1 VAWPVE
7 ARLGRGRRCAVTL
20 AGACAVVRVSWRG
33 VPWALLAA
41 GVVFALAPYL
51 GPLPGR
57 DGCVT
62 QGGSGDC
69 GVGRALESVSGLVVS
84 RDGRH
89 VYAAI
94 RDSGAVAAF
103 RRDGRTG
110 ALRQLAGRRGCAG
123 GAPADGCAAARNL
136 AGARALTLSPDGR
149 SVYVATAGGLAV
161 LARDR
166 RSGALRQLAGRE
178 GCVTDSGRQGCAA
191 GRAVASALWV
201 AAGREGRSLYLLGRS
216 DAVAVFRRDPRTGAV
231 RQPRGARGCV
241 RESRPGLP
249 LLGCASGRGLGATR
263 AAAITRSGKTLYIGG
278 LDGTVTTFRRDPRSG
293 AIAQLPGRRGC
304 LASSGL
310 SGCAP
315 VRGLHGP
322 HSLTLGPG
330 ERDLYVTVSL
340 AVDPQS
346 GFVLLRRDR
355 RDGSLT
361 QPAGQAGCM
370 NADGSSSC
378 ATGRGLRGA
387 HSLELD
393 PSGRRAVLASELPTG
408 SLALFARDPRSGR
421 LRQLDGAGGCLN
433 ADGAEGCSVVPALR
447 GAHLIAP
454 APGWR
459 QIYVPLI
466 DGDGVVALRV
476 RR

>member
-1 VAWPVE
+1 
-7 ARLGRGRRCAVTL
+7 LGADDVVPSP
-20 AGACAVVRVSWRG
+20 AACAVARASWRG
-33 VPWALLAA
+33 VLWGLLAVGA
-41 GVVFALAPYL
+41 AVALAPYL
-51 GPLPGR
+51 EPLPGS

-62 QGGSGDC
+62 QGGAGDC
-69 GVGRALESVSGLVVS
+69 RPGRALESVSGLVVS
-84 RDGRH
+84 GDGRH
-89 VYAAI
+89 VYAAV

-103 RRDGRTG
+103 RRDRRTG
-110 ALRQLAGRRGCAG
+110 ALRQLAGRRGCLG

-166 RSGALRQLAGRE
+166 HSGVLRQLAGRD
-178 GCVTDSGRQGCAA
+178 GCATESGRQGCAA

-216 DAVAVFRRDPRTGAV
+216 DAVAVFRRDRRSGAV
-231 RQPRGARGCV
+231 RQRAGARGCV
-241 RESRPGLP
+241 RESRPGLR
-249 LLGCASGRGLGATR
+249 LLGCAPGRGLGATR
-263 AAAITRSGKTLYIGG
+263 AAAITRSGRTLYVGA
-278 LDGTVTTFRRDPRSG
+278 LDGAVTTFRRNRRSVT
-293 AIAQLPGRRGC
+293 IVQLPGRRGC
-304 LASSGL
+304 LASSAL
-310 SGCAP
+310 AGCAP

-346 GFVLLRRDR
+346 GVVLLRRDR

-361 QPAGQAGCM
+361 QPPGQAGCL
-370 NADGSSSC
+370 NADGSSGC

-408 SLALFARDPRSGR
+408 SLAIFAREPRSGR
-421 LRQLDGAGGCLN
+421 LRQLDGAHGCLN
-433 ADGAEGCSVVPALR
+433 ADGTEGCGVVHALR

-459 QIYVPLI
+459 QIYVPLV
-466 DGDGVVALRV
+466 DGDGVLALRV

>member
-1 VAWPVE
+1 VPSPC
-7 ARLGRGRRCAVTL
+7 LLL
-20 AGACAVVRVSWRG
+20 AGWGVSWCG
-33 VPWALLAA
+33 VLWGLLSIGA
-41 GVVFALAPYL
+41 VFVLAPYL
-51 GPLPGR
+51 EPLPGG

-69 GVGRALESVSGLVVS
+69 RPGRALESVSGLVVS
-84 RDGRH
+84 GDGRH
-89 VYAAI
+89 VYVAV

-110 ALRQLAGRRGCAG
+110 ALRQLAGRRGCVG

-161 LARDR
+161 FARDR
-166 RSGALRQLAGRE
+166 HSGVLHQPAGRD
-178 GCVTDSGRQGCAA
+178 GCVTESGLEGCAA
-191 GRAVASALWV
+191 GRAVANALWV

-216 DAVAVFRRDPRTGAV
+216 DAVAVFRRDRRSGAV
-231 RQPRGARGCV
+231 RQRAGARGCV
-241 RESRPGLP
+241 RDSRPGLR
-249 LLGCASGRGLGATR
+249 LLGCAPGRGLGATR
-263 AAAITRSGKTLYIGG
+263 AAAITRSRRTLYVGG
-278 LDGTVTTFRRDPRSG
+278 LDGAVTTFRRDPHSG
-293 AIAQLPGRRGC
+293 TIMQLPGRRGC

-310 SGCAP
+310 AGCAH

-330 ERDLYVTVSL
+330 ERDLYVAVSL

-346 GFVLLRRDR
+346 GVVTLRRDR

-361 QPAGQAGCM
+361 QPPGRAGCV
-370 NADGSSSC
+370 NADGSSGC

-393 PSGRRAVLASELPTG
+393 PSGRRALLASEHPTG

-421 LRQLDGAGGCLN
+421 LRQPAGARGCLN
-433 ADGAEGCSVVPALR
+433 ADGAEGCGVVPALR

-454 APGWR
+454 APGWH

>member
-1 VAWPVE
+1 M
-7 ARLGRGRRCAVTL
+7 T
-20 AGACAVVRVSWRG
+20 
-33 VPWALLAA
+33 
-41 GVVFALAPYL
+41 
-51 GPLPGR
+51 
-57 DGCVT
+57 
-62 QGGSGDC
+62 
-69 GVGRALESVSGLVVS
+69 

-89 VYAAI
+89 VYAAV

-103 RRDGRTG
+103 RRDARTG
-110 ALRQLAGRRGCAG
+110 ALRQLPGRRGCAG
-123 GAPADGCAAARNL
+123 GGPTDGCAAARNL

-166 RSGALRQLAGRE
+166 RSGALHQPPGRG
-178 GCVTDSGRQGCAA
+178 GCVTESGQEGCAA

-201 AAGREGRSLYLLGRS
+201 AAGPEGRSLYLLGRS
-216 DAVAVFRRDPRTGAV
+216 DAVSVFRRDPRTGAV
-231 RQPRGARGCV
+231 RQRAGARGCV

-249 LLGCASGRGLGATR
+249 LLGCAPGRGLGATR
-263 AAAITRSGKTLYIGG
+263 AAAITRSGRTLYVGG
-278 LDGTVTTFRRDPRSG
+278 LDGAVTTFRRDGHSG
-293 AIAQLPGRRGC
+293 TIVQLPGGRGC

-310 SGCAP
+310 AGCAP
-315 VRGLHGP
+315 ARGLHGP

-346 GFVLLRRDR
+346 GVVLLRRDR
-355 RDGSLT
+355 RDGSLA
-361 QPAGQAGCM
+361 QPPGQAGCV
-370 NADGSSSC
+370 NADGTSGC

-393 PSGRRAVLASELPTG
+393 PSGRRALVASELPTG
-408 SLALFARDPRSGR
+408 SLVLFARNPRSGR
-421 LRQLDGAGGCLN
+421 LRQLAGADGCLN
-433 ADGAEGCSVVPALR
+433 ADGAEGCGVVPALR
-447 GAHLIAP
+447 GAHLIVP

-466 DGDGVVALRV
+466 DGDGVLALRV

>member
-1 VAWPVE
+1 MP
-7 ARLGRGRRCAVTL
+7 LPCLLL
-20 AGACAVVRVSWRG
+20 APWGVSWRG
-33 VPWALLAA
+33 VLWGLLAIGA
-41 GVVFALAPYL
+41 VFVLAPYL
-51 GPLPGR
+51 EPLPGG

-69 GVGRALESVSGLVVS
+69 RAGRALESVSGLVVS
-84 RDGRH
+84 RDGRN
-89 VYAAI
+89 VYVAV

-103 RRDGRTG
+103 RRDRRTG
-110 ALRQLAGRRGCAG
+110 ALRQLAGRRGCVG

-161 LARDR
+161 FARDR
-166 RSGALRQLAGRE
+166 HSGVLRQPAGRD
-178 GCVTDSGRQGCAA
+178 GCVTESGQEGCAA

-216 DAVAVFRRDPRTGAV
+216 DAVAVFRRDRRSGAV
-231 RQPRGARGCV
+231 RQPAGARGCV
-241 RESRPGLP
+241 RESRPGLR
-249 LLGCASGRGLGATR
+249 LLGCAPGRGLGATR
-263 AAAITRSGKTLYIGG
+263 AAAITRSGRTLYVGG
-278 LDGTVTTFRRDPRSG
+278 LDGAVTTFRRNRRSG
-293 AIAQLPGRRGC
+293 TIVQLPGRRGC

-310 SGCAP
+310 AGCAP

-346 GFVLLRRDR
+346 GVVLLRRDR
-355 RDGSLT
+355 RHGSLT
-361 QPAGQAGCM
+361 QPPGQAGCL

-393 PSGRRAVLASELPTG
+393 PSGRRALLASEHPTG

-421 LRQLDGAGGCLN
+421 LRQLDGAHGCLN
-433 ADGAEGCSVVPALR
+433 ADGTEGCGVVHALR

>member
-1 VAWPVE
+1 VLW
-7 ARLGRGRRCAVTL
+7 G
-20 AGACAVVRVSWRG
+20 
-33 VPWALLAA
+33 LLAIGA
-41 GVVFALAPYL
+41 VFVLAPYL
-51 GPLPGR
+51 EPLPGS

-69 GVGRALESVSGLVVS
+69 RPGRALESVSGLVVS

-89 VYAAI
+89 VYAAV
-94 RDSGAVAAF
+94 RDSGAVATF
-103 RRDGRTG
+103 RRDRRTG
-110 ALRQLAGRRGCAG
+110 TLRQLAGQRGCVG
-123 GAPADGCAAARNL
+123 GAPADDCAAARNL

-149 SVYVATAGGLAV
+149 SVYVGTAGGLAV
-161 LARDR
+161 FARDR
-166 RSGALRQLAGRE
+166 HSGVLRQLAGQD
-178 GCVTDSGRQGCAA
+178 GCVTESGQEGCAA
-191 GRAVASALWV
+191 GRAVANALWV
-201 AAGREGRSLYLLGRS
+201 AGGREGRSLYLLGRS
-216 DAVAVFRRDPRTGAV
+216 DAVAVFRRDRRSGAV
-231 RQPRGARGCV
+231 RQPAGARGCV
-241 RESRPGLP
+241 RESRPGLR
-249 LLGCASGRGLGATR
+249 LLGCAPGRGLGATR
-263 AAAITRSGKTLYIGG
+263 AAAITRSGRTLYVGG
-278 LDGTVTTFRRDPRSG
+278 LDGAVTTFRRNRRSG
-293 AIAQLPGRRGC
+293 TIVQLPGRRGC

-310 SGCAP
+310 AGCAP

-346 GFVLLRRDR
+346 GVVLLRRDR
-355 RDGSLT
+355 HDDSLS
-361 QPAGQAGCM
+361 QPPGQAGCV

-387 HSLELD
+387 HSLEVD
-393 PSGRRAVLASELPTG
+393 PSGRRALLASEHPTG

-421 LRQLDGAGGCLN
+421 LRQLDGAHGCLN
-433 ADGAEGCSVVPALR
+433 ADGTEGCGVVHALR
-447 GAHLIAP
+447 GAHLIVP

-466 DGDGVVALRV
+466 DGHGVVALRV

>member
-1 VAWPVE
+1 MAVE
-7 ARLGRGRRCAVTL
+7 AAVGHGRRCALTV
-20 AGACAVVRVSWRG
+20 GAVGAVLGVSWCG
-33 VPWALLAA
+33 VPWRLLAA
-41 GVVFALAPYL
+41 GLALALAPYL
-51 GPLPGR
+51 EPLPGGE
-57 DGCVT
+57 GCVT

-69 GVGRALESVSGLVVS
+69 RAGRALESVSGLVVS

-89 VYAAI
+89 VYAAV

-110 ALRQLAGRRGCAG
+110 ALRQLAGRRGCVG
-123 GAPADGCAAARNL
+123 GTRADGCAAGRNL
-136 AGARALTLSPDGR
+136 AGSRALALSPDGR

-166 RSGALRQLAGRE
+166 RSGALRQPAGRD
-178 GCVTDSGRQGCAA
+178 GCVTESGREGCAA

-231 RQPRGARGCV
+231 RQLQAARGCV

-249 LLGCASGRGLGATR
+249 LLGCAPGRGLGATR
-263 AAAITRSGKTLYIGG
+263 AAAITRSGRTLYVGG
-278 LDGTVTTFRRDPRSG
+278 LDGAVTTFRRDPQSG
-293 AIAQLPGRRGC
+293 SIVQLPGPRGC

-310 SGCAP
+310 TGCAP

-330 ERDLYVTVSL
+330 ARDLYVTVSL

-346 GFVLLRRDR
+346 GVVLLRRDR

-361 QPAGQAGCM
+361 QPPGRAGCV
-370 NADGSSSC
+370 NADGSSGC
-378 ATGRGLRGA
+378 ASGRGLRGA

-393 PSGRRAVLASELPTG
+393 PSGRRALLASEHPTG
-408 SLALFARDPRSGR
+408 SLALFARDPRTGR
-421 LRQLDGAGGCLN
+421 LRQLDGTRGCLN
-433 ADGAEGCSVVPALR
+433 ADGAEGCGVVRALR
-447 GAHLIAP
+447 GAHLIVP
-454 APGWR
+454 GPGWR

-476 RR
+476 QP

>member
-1 VAWPVE
+1 LGAGDVVPSACWVLALGAGIVACVL
-7 ARLGRGRRCAVTL
+7 LGLVA
-20 AGACAVVRVSWRG
+20 AGA
-33 VPWALLAA
+33 AL
-41 GVVFALAPYL
+41 ALAPYL
-51 GPLPGR
+51 EPLPGH
-57 DGCVT
+57 DACVT
-62 QGGSGDC
+62 QGGAGDC
-69 GVGRALESVSGLVVS
+69 RAGRALEGVSGLVVS

-89 VYAAI
+89 VYAAV

-103 RRDGRTG
+103 RRDRRTG
-110 ALRQLAGRRGCAG
+110 ALRQLAGRRGCLG
-123 GAPADGCAAARNL
+123 GAAADGCAAARNL
-136 AGARALTLSPDGR
+136 DGARALTLSRDGR
-149 SVYVATAGGLAV
+149 SVYVASAGGLAV

-166 RSGALRQLAGRE
+166 RSGALRQLAGRA
-178 GCVTDSGRQGCAA
+178 GCVTLSGRQGCAA

-216 DAVAVFRRDPRTGAV
+216 DAVAVFRRDPRSGAV
-231 RQPRGARGCV
+231 RQHAGARGCV
-241 RESRPGLP
+241 REARPGLR
-249 LLGCASGRGLGATR
+249 LLGCAPGRGLGAGR
-263 AAAITRSGKTLYIGG
+263 AAAITRSGRTLYVGG
-278 LDGTVTTFRRDPRSG
+278 LDGAVTTFRRDPHSG
-293 AIAQLPGRRGC
+293 AIVQLPGQRGC

-310 SGCAP
+310 ARCAP
-315 VRGLHGP
+315 ARGLHGP

-346 GFVLLRRDR
+346 GIVALRRDR

-361 QPAGQAGCM
+361 QPPGQAGCV
-370 NADGSSSC
+370 NADGSSNC

-393 PSGRRAVLASELPTG
+393 PSGRRALVASELPTG
-408 SLALFARDPRSGR
+408 SLAVFARDPRSGR
-421 LRQLDGAGGCLN
+421 LRQLDGALGCLN
-433 ADGAEGCSVVPALR
+433 ADGAEGCGVVPALR
-447 GAHLIAP
+447 GAHLIVP

>member
-1 VAWPVE
+1 VE
-7 ARLGRGRRCAVTL
+7 CRVLGADAVGPSAL
-20 AGACAVVRVSWRG
+20 LGAGAAVAVSWRG
-33 VPWALLAA
+33 VLWALLAA

-51 GPLPGR
+51 EPLPGR

-69 GVGRALESVSGLVVS
+69 RAGRALESVSGLVVS

-89 VYAAI
+89 VYAAV

-103 RRDGRTG
+103 RRDRRTG
-110 ALRQLAGRRGCAG
+110 GLRQLAGRRGCTG
-123 GAPADGCAAARNL
+123 GAPTDGCAAARNL

-161 LARDR
+161 FARDR
-166 RSGALRQLAGRE
+166 RSGALRQLAGRA
-178 GCVTDSGRQGCAA
+178 GCVTESGHEGCAA
-191 GRAVASALWV
+191 GRAVPSALWV

-216 DAVAVFRRDPRTGAV
+216 DAVAVFRRDPRSGAV
-231 RQPRGARGCV
+231 RQLPGARGCV
-241 RESRPGLP
+241 REARPGLP
-249 LLGCASGRGLGATR
+249 SLGCVPGRGLGATR
-263 AAAITRSGKTLYIGG
+263 AAAITSSGRTLYVGG
-278 LDGTVTTFRRDPRSG
+278 LDGAMTTFRRDRHSG
-293 AIAQLPGRRGC
+293 AIHQLPGRRGC

-310 SGCAP
+310 AGCAP

-346 GFVLLRRDR
+346 GIVLLRRHR
-355 RDGSLT
+355 RDGSLI
-361 QPAGQAGCM
+361 QSPGQAGCV
-370 NADGSSSC
+370 NADGSSTC

-393 PSGRRAVLASELPTG
+393 PSGRRAVVAAELPTG

-421 LRQLDGAGGCLN
+421 LRQPDGARGCLN
-433 ADGAEGCSVVPALR
+433 ADGAERCGVVPGLR
-447 GAHLIAP
+447 GAHLIVP

-466 DGDGVVALRV
+466 DGDGVLALGV